1 MPTPK
6 LFSCCSQFSPA
17 GIKLLKHEGTLSPPA
32 HAHAEQGRVV
42 LGLFPAAWCP
52 RRARIFSC
60 LKLSII
66 PGERR
71 FTEQTAAERAL
82 PWWGPEIEGWGTEGR
97 KRHEPPTQTY
107 LPDLVITISVPLL
120 WNCSQSSLAS
130 RCTFGSSSTSSSGS
144 RVFKGLRWAAAW

>member
-1 MPTPK
+1 MANPK
-6 LFSCCSQFSPA
+6 LFSSCSQSSPA
-17 GIKLLKHEGTLSPPA
+17 SIKPLNHEGTLSPPA
-32 HAHAEQGRVV
+32 HAHAEQGRVAP
-42 LGLFPAAWCP
+42 GLFPAAWCL

-60 LKLSII
+60 LKLPVI

-71 FTEQTAAERAL
+71 FMEETAGERAL
-82 PWWGPEIEGWGTEGR
+82 PWWGAQTEGWGTGGE
-97 KRHEPPTQTY
+97 RHEPPTQTY